1 VALAGAPHG
10 RGRRKGHGT
19 KGRNVDISR
28 KTDYSLRM
36 LAELVRSDGVVSVR
50 AAAEKNGIPYSFA
63 RSIQHDLVAAGIIE
77 STRGARGG
85 MRLCVDPH
93 EVTMRQ
99 VIEAIQGPVYV
110 ATCGTAGPEG
120 AACPFRP
127 ECHFNPVWCEA
138 ERILTRYF
146 DSISLYEVVCEHK
159 HPALTRGSGFE
170 VLGPAPRVPDVPSA
184 R

>member
-1 VALAGAPHG
+1 M
-10 RGRRKGHGT
+10 
-19 KGRNVDISR
+19 DISR

-85 MRLCVDPH
+85 
-93 EVTMRQ
+93 
-99 VIEAIQGPVYV
+99 GPVYV

-170 VLGPAPRVPDVPSA
+170 VLGPAPQVPDVPSA